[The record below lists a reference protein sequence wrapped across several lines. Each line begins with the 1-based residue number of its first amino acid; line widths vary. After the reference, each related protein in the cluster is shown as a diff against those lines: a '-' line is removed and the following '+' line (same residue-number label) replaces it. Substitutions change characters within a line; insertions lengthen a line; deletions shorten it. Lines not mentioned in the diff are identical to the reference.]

1 MPRRSV
7 RTLAQVIT
15 QDLPEALRNFI
26 REECRIP
33 ADVFRPLPG
42 DRLPEPARQL
52 LFHSRDMTS
61 TLGTFHESPLRVE
74 ILRRQRENDFYLRE
88 VFLRTIAGD
97 AIVEYGVIGI
107 ALDQFTPSQQ
117 EAIETGQAPL
127 GGLLHRFAI
136 PFTSAPIGFFS
147 IRSGALGATRFSGS
161 KETTCYGRFNRLT
174 KSTGEPLAWIL
185 EILPP

>member
-1 MPRRSV
+1 M
-7 RTLAQVIT
+7 RTLEQVIT

-26 REECRIP
+26 RDDCRIP
-33 ADVFRPLPG
+33 AGSFHARPG

-52 LFHSRDMTS
+52 LFHARDMTS
-61 TLGTFHESPLRVE
+61 TLSTFHESTLRVQ

-88 VFLRTIAGD
+88 VFLRTLPGD

-107 ALDQFTPSQQ
+107 ALDQFTTPQQ

-136 PFTSAPIGFFS
+136 PFTSAPVGFFS
-147 IRSGALGATRFSGS
+147 VQSRALAATPFPNA
-161 KETTCYGRFNRLT
+161 KDTTCYGRFNRLT